1 MTHSI
6 QKLSDLYIFSLIKS
20 IIYRNYI
27 VKTTFVKYF
36 IILLIFTSC
45 TNQKIVSNHW
55 SKYAYSNSNSIS
67 LSASRNT
74 VLTIPNSKLTK
85 PILYP
90 QDSVKILTKKGK
102 VYQGTIT
109 KSDFNGYYVK
119 INNNREIY
127 VSNNEIKEITF
138 LNPTKTVL
146 SKTSSNSV
154 IDSVNKRSNIIP
166 TTKNES
172 QINNE
177 NIWDRT
183 NSNFINKSPPKQVKP
198 SSYKKNMAPFSVLS
212 FVFTVLGFITGF
224 TFLLGLIFGAISLS
238 KIKKHPEK
246 YKGKRLA
253 RFSFLFSLVMILVAL
268 FLTILVLS
276 IFLI

>member
-1 MTHSI
+1 MHST
-6 QKLSDLYIFSLIKS
+6 QKLSNLYIFSLIKS

-27 VKTTFVKYF
+27 VKTTFVKCI

-55 SKYAYSNSNSIS
+55 LKYAYSNSSSIS
-67 LSASRNT
+67 LSASKNT
-74 VLTIPNSKLTK
+74 VLAEPKLKLTK
-85 PILYP
+85 PLLSL
-90 QDSVKILTKKGK
+90 QDSVKILTKSGK
-102 VYQGTIT
+102 THQGIIT
-109 KSDFNGYYVK
+109 KSDFNGYYLRR
-119 INNNREIY
+119 NNREIY
-127 VSNNEIKEITF
+127 ISNNEIKEITF
-138 LNPTKTVL
+138 LNPNKTAL
-146 SKTSSNSV
+146 SKISSDSV

-253 RFSFLFSLVMILVAL
+253 RFSFLFSLVMILTAL
-268 FLTILVLS
+268 FLIILVLS

>member
-1 MTHSI
+1 MHST
-6 QKLSDLYIFSLIKS
+6 QKLSNLYISSLIKS

-27 VKTTFVKYF
+27 VKITFVKCI

-55 SKYAYSNSNSIS
+55 LKYAYSNSSSIS
-67 LSASRNT
+67 LSASKNT
-74 VLTIPNSKLTK
+74 VLAEPKLKLTK
-85 PILYP
+85 PLLSL
-90 QDSVKILTKKGK
+90 QDSVKILTKSGTT
-102 VYQGTIT
+102 YQGRIT
-109 KSDFNGYYVK
+109 KSDFNGYYLK
-119 INNNREIY
+119 IKNNEIY

-138 LNPTKTVL
+138 LNPNKTVL
-146 SKTSSNSV
+146 SKTSSDSV

-253 RFSFLFSLVMILVAL
+253 RFSFLFSLVMILTAL
-268 FLTILVLS
+268 FLIILVLS

>member
-1 MTHSI
+1 M
-6 QKLSDLYIFSLIKS
+6 
-20 IIYRNYI
+20 
-27 VKTTFVKYF
+27 KTTFVKYF

-253 RFSFLFSLVMILVAL
+253 RFSFLFSLVMILIAL